1 MDVAATQ
8 SDVLTVKEGLA
19 GRLRLN
25 RPKAL
30 HSLNRQMVR
39 DMARAL
45 IEWRDDPD
53 VRIILIDH
61 AEGRGFCAGGD
72 VVTIAQSVDGA
83 EEAARA
89 FFFDE
94 YRLNHLEYTYPKP
107 GVAFMDGV
115 TMGGGV
121 GIACPCRYRVATE
134 RTVLAMPETAIG
146 IFPDVG
152 GGRYLSRLRGRLAQ
166 FLALTGA
173 RLDGA
178 ECFRLRLAT
187 HYLRSENLDEAKER
201 IMAQP
206 FRVEAILDEL
216 SALEVPDA
224 RIMGNLQKIDNYFAS
239 DQLEQILQALDG
251 GAADGDE
258 WAAAEAAT
266 IRRKSPMA
274 CKVTLK
280 LLVESPYQLHFVD
293 EMRME
298 YGIMV
303 RLIHHPDFREGVRA
317 LLIDKDNA
325 PNWRPANP
333 AVIGDAEVEAF
344 FAPLPVEEQWRP
356 FDF

>member
-1 MDVAATQ
+1 MNLMTDLN

-39 DMARAL
+39 DMAAAL
-45 IEWRDDPD
+45 HEWRDDPE

-72 VVTIAQSVDGA
+72 VVGISQDVEGHDA
-83 EEAARA
+83 AARA

-107 GVAFMDGV
+107 GIAFMDGV

-121 GIACPCRYRVATE
+121 GIACPCRYRIATE
-134 RTVLAMPETAIG
+134 NTVLAMPETAIG

-178 ECFRLRLAT
+178 ECLWTGLAT
-187 HYLRSENLDEAKER
+187 HYLPASAIPEAKQR
-201 IMAQP
+201 IAAGHEIGG
-206 FRVEAILDEL
+206 VLTSL
-216 SALEVPDA
+216 SVKPPEA
-224 RIMGNLQKIDNYFAS
+224 RIEGQAALIRKHFAS
-239 DQLEQILQALDG
+239 DTLEDILASLEADDG
-251 GAADGDE
+251 E
-258 WAAAEAAT
+258 WAAKELAT
-266 IRRKSPMA
+266 LRLKSPQA
-274 CKVTLK
+274 CKVALRQLAASAK
-280 LLVESPYQLHFVD
+280 LTDFAD
-293 EMRME
+293 NMAME
-298 YGIMV
+298 YRIGAHV
-303 RLIHHPDFREGVRA
+303 LVLPDFAEGVRA
-317 LLIDKDNA
+317 VIVDKDHA
-325 PNWRPANP
+325 PKWNPPTPEGVTPDRLDAIFASLPAN
-333 AVIGDAEVEAF
+333 EEWK
-344 FAPLPVEEQWRP
+344 PL
-356 FDF
+356 

>member
-1 MDVAATQ
+1 MPRAAAFAPAAT
-8 SDVLTVKEGLA
+8 SSASPRTSTGHEA
-19 GRLRLN
+19 
-25 RPKAL
+25 
-30 HSLNRQMVR
+30 
-39 DMARAL
+39 
-45 IEWRDDPD
+45 
-53 VRIILIDH
+53 
-61 AEGRGFCAGGD
+61 
-72 VVTIAQSVDGA
+72 
-83 EEAARA
+83 AARA

-134 RTVLAMPETAIG
+134 HTVLAMPETTIG

-178 ECFRLRLAT
+178 ECLKLRLAT
-187 HYLRSENLDEAKER
+187 HYLPSERLDEAKER
-201 IMAQP
+201 IIAQP
-206 FRVEAILDEL
+206 FRVQAILDEL
-216 SALEVPDA
+216 SEEDVPPRADRRA
-224 RIMGNLQKIDNYFAS
+224 ICSRSTDISRRTGSRTFSTRSMR
-239 DQLEQILQALDG
+239 
-251 GAADGDE
+251 GAAEGDE
-258 WAAAEAAT
+258 WAAKEAAS
-266 IRRKSPMA
+266 IRKKSPMA
-274 CKVTLK
+274 CKVSLK
-280 LLVESPYQLHFVD
+280 LLQESPYQLHFVD

-317 LLIDKDNA
+317 LLIDKDNKPDWSPA
-325 PNWRPANP
+325 RPEA
-333 AVIGDAEVEAF
+333 IGDRDVDAF
-344 FAPLPVEEQWRP
+344 FEPLPVEEQWRP